1 MANSVDNI
9 FTGQKTTR
17 DITKYT
23 LTRGVAD
30 FSNLAQF
37 DNFETGYGYLFVLKI
52 PEFLR
57 QLENVNSEYK
67 TMIDNYWHLLEY
79 DFRSFEGLQDI
90 EADTN
95 NIEDGINTLPI
106 ITKVNEQSGSQ
117 FTLRYN
123 ERSGSVF
130 TKVHELYL
138 RGIKDPRTQVKRY
151 NGLLKTGDQRNQSV
165 IEAGYENETFQFLYI
180 VTDNTVRDIEKAY
193 LLVSCQPTSAE
204 TSMYNST
211 KGEIAWHELS
221 ITFNGYPITGPAITA
236 KAQKF
241 IDWLN
246 EHTVMEEVKFGY
258 QALNEMKDPGN
269 TGGVDADSPVATW

>member
-9 FTGQKTTR
+9 FAGQKTTR

-79 DFRSFEGLQDI
+79 DFKSFDGLGNIEG
-90 EADTN
+90 ETN
-95 NIEDGINTLPI
+95 NIEDGINTLSL
-106 ITKVNEQSGSQ
+106 ITKVTEPSAST

-241 IDWLN
+241 IDWMN
-246 EHTVMEEVKFGY
+246 VSKNGES
-258 QALNEMKDPGN
+258 N
-269 TGGVDADSPVATW
+269 TGGGM